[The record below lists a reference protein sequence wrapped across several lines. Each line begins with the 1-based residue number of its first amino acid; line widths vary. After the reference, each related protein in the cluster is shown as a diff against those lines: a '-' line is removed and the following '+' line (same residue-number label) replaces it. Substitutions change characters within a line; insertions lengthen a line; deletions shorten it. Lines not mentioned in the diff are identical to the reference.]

1 VLTLR
6 DFLDEKANPI
16 PLDNIDDLARHLI
29 RLTPVL
35 RLRDARFMRRIRN
48 GTVPNMP
55 EVEVT
60 ARELDFLAREL
71 VSRPQN
77 LTDGQIRQGL
87 SAMVQLLEH
96 YFSEQGTSESRHRL
110 MRRRSH
116 DEQRSWRY
124 LDIINRM
131 IDRPGGRTHRVICWG
146 CFQRFRPKA
155 PSGPGRPAAAAGGR
169 PGNAPA
175 SHHALRGLASAEF
188 AAAPAHYD
196 HQFR

>member
-1 VLTLR
+1 TLR
-6 DFLDEKANPI
+6 EFLDEKGNPI
-16 PLDNIDDLARHLI
+16 PLDNIDELARHLI
-29 RLTPVL
+29 RLSPVL

-48 GTVPNMP
+48 GTVPNMS

-96 YFSEQGTSESRHRL
+96 YFSEQGTGQARHRL

-131 IDRPGGRTHRVICWG
+131 IDRPGGRTHRVILLG
-146 CFQRFRPKA
+146 
-155 PSGPGRPAAAAGGR
+155 
-169 PGNAPA
+169 
-175 SHHALRGLASAEF
+175 
-188 AAAPAHYD
+188 
-196 HQFR
+196 

>member
-1 VLTLR
+1 
-6 DFLDEKANPI
+6 
-16 PLDNIDDLARHLI
+16 NIDELARHLI
-29 RLTPVL
+29 RLSPVL

-96 YFSEQGTSESRHRL
+96 YFSEQGTG
-110 MRRRSH
+110 
-116 DEQRSWRY
+116 Q
-124 LDIINRM
+124 
-131 IDRPGGRTHRVICWG
+131 
-146 CFQRFRPKA
+146 A
-155 PSGPGRPAAAAGGR
+155 
-169 PGNAPA
+169 
-175 SHHALRGLASAEF
+175 
-188 AAAPAHYD
+188 
-196 HQFR
+196 